1 MTTPDPTPDPLVAEM
16 VTGQDVLGGIHRT
29 LDCAWERHRHVPAA
43 IRMTV
48 ATGAAEIGANIIQH
62 AGADRPVPVRMC
74 VEVLPHQVRVVFTDD
89 GDPAPVDLDSV
100 SLPGVSATHG
110 RGLALA
116 SSVLAELSYHRLGTR
131 NQWTLVSR
139 RF

>member
-43 IRMTV
+43 IPMTV
-48 ATGAAEIGANIIQH
+48 ATGAAEIGAIIIQH

-74 VEVLPHQVRVVFTDD
+74 VVPHQVRVVFTDD